1 MFGLETHSSANQ
13 MRLFTRWL
21 HHAALVVLLV
31 VLLVGCG
38 ATSSDPELLRRSYQ
52 STATGKAREYLL
64 YLPEGYQDHQTRPW
78 PVILFLHGAGE
89 RGDGLDDLDFVM
101 RHGPMMEGWIQ
112 KRDLPFIIIGPQ
124 LPVFEQ
130 EEQLRFREGIPKPKR
145 LESGV
150 PPREPESRPDRLIV
164 RTEDTDPR
172 PWGEL
177 GPPDGW
183 WKCENDLLDIL
194 DEVLR
199 DFRGDPDRV
208 YVTGISYGGYGTF
221 YMAAA
226 HPDRWAAVAP
236 IVGTGNPDTA
246 TVLAEHN
253 LPIWMFGGGRDGSVP
268 VGWLYQMAQALEAAG
283 HSSLRFTVHED
294 TGHDAW
300 KRVYAGQDLYDWFLS
315 HTRH

>member
-1 MFGLETHSSANQ
+1 MHSVA
-13 MRLFTRWL
+13 TII
-21 HHAALVVLLV
+21 LLV
-31 VLLVGCG
+31 ELQVGCG
-38 ATSSDPELLRRSYQ
+38 AAPSGPELLRRPYES
-52 STATGKAREYLL
+52 SATGKVREYLL
-64 YLPEGYQDHQTRPW
+64 YLPAGHRDHPTQLW

-89 RGDGLDDLDFVM
+89 RGNGLDDLDYVM
-101 RHGPMMEGWIQ
+101 RHGPMMEAWIQ

-124 LPVFEQ
+124 LPVFAQ
-130 EEQLRFREGIPKPKR
+130 EEQLRFRAGVPKPTR

-150 PPREPESRPDRLIV
+150 PPREPESRSDRPMV
-164 RTEDTDPR
+164 RTEEADPQ

-183 WKCENDLLDIL
+183 WKCEDDLLAIL

-199 DFRGDPDRV
+199 DYRGDPDRV

-236 IVGTGNPDTA
+236 VVGTGDPDTA
-246 TVLAEHN
+246 TVLAKEN
-253 LPIWMFGGGRDGSVP
+253 LPIWIFGGGRDGSVH
-268 VGWLYQMAQALEAAG
+268 VGWLYEMARALEAAG
-283 HSSLRFTVHED
+283 HSAVRLTVHED

-300 KRVYAGQDLYDWFLS
+300 KRVYAGRDLYDWFLS
-315 HTRH
+315 HVRR